1 MKASSPALVLCEL
14 HDSGIPGLESFS
26 PFGLK
31 VHRALKLAGLPYT
44 RRHGAM
50 PRDFRAHNPTGQV
63 PVLLV
68 GDEAVCD
75 STRIV
80 ERIDAL
86 SGGALSG
93 RLDPAARGEAWL
105 WEEMADASLGGFLV
119 AARWADDRN
128 WPLVAGAFFGGGRAP
143 WFVRTVI
150 APRIRA
156 RIVGGLVARD
166 VWRAGADAC
175 WSRFL
180 ATLNHLD
187 ARAPEAGFWLGA
199 TPTIADVAIFAQ
211 LHSMRTHLTRF
222 QADQIALRG
231 RLAAYLDRVDAA
243 TAERPAASLTPATPP
258 SVSRTARAPF
268 ASSAAPPVS

>member
-1 MKASSPALVLCEL
+1 MNASSPALVLCEL
-14 HDSGIPGLESFS
+14 NDSGIPGLESFS
-26 PFGLK
+26 PFCLK

-50 PRDFRAHNPTGQV
+50 PRDFRAHSPTGQV

-86 SGGALSG
+86 SGGALSA
-93 RLDPAARGEAWL
+93 RLDPAARAEAWL
-105 WEEMADASLGGFLV
+105 WEEMADGSLAGFLV
-119 AARWADDRN
+119 ASRWADDRN
-128 WPLVAGAFFGGGRAP
+128 WPLVHDAFFGGAP
-143 WFVRTVI
+143 WLVRALI
-150 APRIRA
+150 APRVRA

-187 ARAPEAGFWLGA
+187 ARAPAIGFWLGA
-199 TPTIADVAIFAQ
+199 APSIADVAIFAQ

-231 RLAAYLDRVDAA
+231 RLASYLDRVDAA
-243 TAERPAASLTPATPP
+243 TAERPAASLTPAAPTPAL
-258 SVSRTARAPF
+258 RTARAPI
-268 ASSAAPPVS
+268 AGRAAAHVS

>member
-1 MKASSPALVLCEL
+1 MNASFPALVLCEL
-14 HDSGIPGLESFS
+14 VDSGIPGLESFS
-26 PFGLK
+26 PFCLK

-44 RRHGAM
+44 RRHGAV

-80 ERIDAL
+80 ERIDLL
-86 SGGALSG
+86 SGGALSRG
-93 RLDPAARGEAWL
+93 LGPAARAEAWL
-105 WEEMADASLGGFLV
+105 WEETADAWLSGFLI

-128 WPLVAGAFFGGGRAP
+128 WPLVADAYFGRAP
-143 WFVRTVI
+143 WLVRTVV

-156 RIVGGLVARD
+156 RVVGSLVARD
-166 VWRAGADAC
+166 VWRAGAEAC

-211 LHSMRTHLTRF
+211 LQSMRTHLTRF

-243 TAERPAASLTPATPP
+243 TREQAAPSPTNESSRSAPRP
-258 SVSRTARAPF
+258 ARAPTVR
-268 ASSAAPPVS
+268 SSASLLS

>member
-1 MKASSPALVLCEL
+1 MNASSPALVLCEL
-14 HDSGIPGLESFS
+14 EDSGIPGLESLS
-26 PFGLK
+26 PFCLK

-50 PRDFRAHNPTGQV
+50 PRDFRAHSPTGQV

-80 ERIDAL
+80 ERIDAM
-86 SGGALSG
+86 SGGALSA
-93 RLDPAARGEAWL
+93 RLDPAARAEAWL
-105 WEEMADASLGGFLV
+105 WEEMADASLAGFLV

-128 WPLVAGAFFGGGRAP
+128 WPLVHDAFFGRAP
-143 WFVRTVI
+143 WLVRTVI
-150 APRIRA
+150 APRVRA

-187 ARAPEAGFWLGA
+187 ARAPDAGFWLGGV
-199 TPTIADVAIFAQ
+199 PTIADVAIFAQ
-211 LHSMRTHLTRF
+211 LRSMRTHLTRF

-231 RLAAYLDRVDAA
+231 RLASYLDRVDAA
-243 TAERPAASLTPATPP
+243 TAERSTVSLSGASTPAR
-258 SVSRTARAPF
+258 RTARAPI
-268 ASSAAPPVS
+268 ASRAAAPVS